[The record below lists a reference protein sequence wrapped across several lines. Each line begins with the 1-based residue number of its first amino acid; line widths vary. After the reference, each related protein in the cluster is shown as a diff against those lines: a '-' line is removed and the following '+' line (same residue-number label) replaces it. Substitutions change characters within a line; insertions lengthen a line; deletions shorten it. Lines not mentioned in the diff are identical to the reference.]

1 MKATVQQITEFYE
14 KYPEYIGQIDVNTR
28 YGYKTIEYADITSY
42 DSSVLTVIT
51 ETGKNISVSPDHLLF
66 YTNSWTAAKKL
77 RISNEILTETGY
89 EKVTNISLEKN
100 KEDLYD
106 LQVADVK
113 EYYANGIVSHNS
125 TILDAIVFGLYGKPF
140 RKINKPQLLNSIN
153 QKDLLVEIEFSVGGN
168 EFLIRRGIR
177 PGLFEIYKNGNLVD
191 QDSASRDYQSYLE
204 QEILGINHK
213 SFNQI
218 VVLGSA
224 TYVPFMELSAGARRQ
239 IIEDL
244 LDIQVFSTMNI
255 LLKERMSQNKE
266 NITENSYKIDIIKS
280 KIESVKEH
288 NESIRKIRETEVNKI
303 REKMQTHIDKIEV
316 EKNEIE
322 EIEKEIN
329 NLIETITDKASVK
342 SKLDKVKGIKREL
355 ETNLKNYMKDLKF
368 YHDNDNCPTCKQGIA
383 HDFKETIV
391 EEKNTKKSEIEDGI
405 QQIIQKIDEYETRV
419 EEISSIEDKIQQK
432 NLKIGEHRAQI
443 KMSKSA
449 LLSHKKELEDAEKE
463 VEEVDT
469 TKLKEFSNK
478 LKEHQAEHKKL
489 LDNRDTMSVVATML
503 KDGGIK
509 TRIIRQYI
517 PVMNKLINKYL
528 SAFDLFVDFHLDE
541 SFNEVIKSRF
551 RDTFSYA
558 SFSEGEKLRIT
569 LSIMLAWRSVAKLRN
584 SVSTNLLL
592 LDETLDGALDGV
604 GIENLIETLHSLNNN
619 DNIFIISHRGSVF
632 QDKFD
637 SHIRFEKYKNFSQIA
652 SSE

>member
-1 MKATVQQITEFYE
+1 MRIVFKKIRYKNFLSTGNVFTE
-14 KYPEYIGQIDVNTR
+14 IDLDKHTTTLISGTN
-28 YGYKTIEYADITSY
+28 GSGK
-42 DSSVLTVIT
+42 SSL
-51 ETGKNISVSPDHLLF
+51 
-66 YTNSWTAAKKL
+66 
-77 RISNEILTETGY
+77 
-89 EKVTNISLEKN
+89 
-100 KEDLYD
+100 
-106 LQVADVK
+106 
-113 EYYANGIVSHNS
+113 
-125 TILDAIVFGLYGKPF
+125 LDAIIFGLYGKPF

-153 QKDLLVEIEFSVGGN
+153 QKDLLVEIEFTVGGN
-168 EFLIRRGIR
+168 EFLVKRGIK
-177 PGLFEIYKNGNLVD
+177 PGIFEIHRNGKLID
-191 QDSASRDYQSYLE
+191 QDSATRDYQSYLE

-255 LLKERMSQNKE
+255 LLKERVSQNKE
-266 NITENSYKIDIIKS
+266 DITDNSYKIDILES
-280 KIESVKEH
+280 KIESAKEH
-288 NESIRKIRETEVNKI
+288 NESIRKMRETEVNKI
-303 REKMQTHIDKIEV
+303 REKMQEHISKIEN
-316 EKNEIE
+316 EKDNIDGIQAEIE
-322 EIEKEIN
+322 R
-329 NLIETITDKASVK
+329 LIKDIDDKASVK
-342 SKLDKVKGIKREL
+342 SKIDEAKSIKSEL
-355 ETNLKNYMKDLKF
+355 ETNLKNHMKELKF
-368 YHDNDNCPTCKQGIA
+368 YHDNDNCPTCKQGID

-391 EEKNTKKSEIEDGI
+391 KETGSKKNEMETGIEKISE
-405 QQIIQKIDEYETRV
+405 KIAEYETRI
-419 EEISSIEDKIQQK
+419 EEISSVEDQIQSK
-432 NLKIGEHRAQI
+432 NIKIGEHKAQI
-443 KMSKSA
+443 KMSKNA
-449 LLSHKKELEDAEKE
+449 LISHKKDLENAEKE

-469 TKLKEFSNK
+469 SKLQNFNED
-478 LKEHQAEHKKL
+478 LKKHQDEQKKL
-489 LDNRDTMSVVATML
+489 LDERDVISVVGTML

-541 SFNEVIKSRF
+541 NFNEVIKSRF

-592 LDETLDGALDGV
+592 LDETLDGALDSV

-619 DNIFIISHRGSVF
+619 DNIVIISHRGDTF
-632 QDKFD
+632 GEKFE
-637 SHIRFEKYKNFSQIA
+637 SHIKFEKVKNFSQIA
-652 SSE
+652 A